1 MSFGDPW
8 FYIVLLGLAVV
19 VYAMLIPSRKSTT
32 APVNNGIGELETT
45 LEQYMSEI
53 EKENDEL
60 IDLVAQMKQD
70 FASKQLA
77 QQEQI
82 VELRKRMIEVEQV
95 SRNNTTIG
103 KAVEHI
109 AEAAPAM
116 KTSYAVEEAVIP
128 VSSDVIEQLAVL
140 AADQPHPDHSADLDT
155 KAPESVRDRYP
166 ELFDL
171 YEKGKSIDMIAKT
184 IGIQRGEI
192 QLILQLA
199 KREAT

>member
-8 FYIVLLGLAVV
+8 FYIVLLGLAALI
-19 VYAMLIPSRKSTT
+19 YAMLLPNRKSPDKSTDHGLGDIE
-32 APVNNGIGELETT
+32 VT

-60 IDLVAQMKQD
+60 IDLIAQMKQD
-70 FASKQLA
+70 FTSKQLA
-77 QQEQI
+77 HQEQI
-82 VELRKRMIEVEQV
+82 VELRQRIIEIEQTNNVAVLQPVQLPLPLEKAHSSVPSVEDTQA
-95 SRNNTTIG
+95 
-103 KAVEHI
+103 AVLV
-109 AEAAPAM
+109 AEA
-116 KTSYAVEEAVIP
+116 SSEFEVVE
-128 VSSDVIEQLAVL
+128 
-140 AADQPHPDHSADLDT
+140 T

-199 KREAT
+199 KREEI